1 MNIEQMNTIVETIT
15 CECESI
21 ISETENITE
30 VVDLESFAEELLE
43 IRISAEQLQTLI
55 LNIEESEYISNNML
69 DSLDNLSIQLYQ
81 EIKYSYDNIET
92 PPYDAL
98 SENESSTD
106 PEVMQSF
113 VCMRDAINA
122 IRDSVYELVTS
133 MKV

>member
-21 ISETENITE
+21 ISETENVTE

-43 IRISAEQLQTLI
+43 IRISAENLQTLI
-55 LNIEESEYISNNML
+55 LNIEESEYISSDML
-69 DSLDNLSIQLYQ
+69 DSLENKSIQLYQ
-81 EIKYSYDNIET
+81 EIKYSFDNIET

-98 SENESSTD
+98 SENESSTN
-106 PEVMQSF
+106 PEVIESF
-113 VCMRDAINA
+113 VCMRDSINA
-122 IRDSVYELVTS
+122 IRDAVYELVTS